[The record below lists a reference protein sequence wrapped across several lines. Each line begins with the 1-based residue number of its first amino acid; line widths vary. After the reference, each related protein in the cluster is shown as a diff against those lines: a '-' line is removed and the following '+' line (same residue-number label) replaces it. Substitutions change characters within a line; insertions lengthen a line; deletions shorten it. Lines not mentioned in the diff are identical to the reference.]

1 EMSSR
6 RVVITGLGLV
16 TPLSTGVKSSW
27 KKLINSEC
35 GIISLKSSNI
45 TSKPGVNQNTLEEK
59 EVGKFNELSSTVAGK
74 VKPGK
79 YDEGGFDPKE
89 WLDPGDERKMALFT
103 QYAICAAKQ
112 ALNDAEWVPTSDFEK
127 ERTGVCIGSGIGSL
141 EDVISNAMIFENYV
155 RTEEGKPNVCA
166 KNINKYGDR
175 SLNDEGP
182 NHAVSTA
189 CTTGAHAIGDAS
201 RFIQFGDA
209 DVMIAGGSEASILP
223 LTIAGFA
230 NRAKSLATKYN
241 DRPEEA
247 SRPFDRDRDGFV
259 ISEGAGVVVLE
270 EYNHA
275 KNRGARMYAEIR
287 GYGLSGDAYHMTA
300 PLENGVGAELAMRR
314 ALNNAKLSPKDID
327 YINAHATSTLLGDIA
342 ENRAIKSIF
351 ESSSTS
357 HKLAISSSKGSIGH
371 LLGAAGAVEAIFTI
385 LALYHNILPPTLNL
399 YNPGDPA
406 SDFLSFNYVPLDA
419 QQHPGIRAA
428 LTNSFGFGGTN
439 ASLCFTKCE

>member
-1 EMSSR
+1 NQDETDLFISEEMSSR

-35 GIISLKSSNI
+35 GIISLKSS
-45 TSKPGVNQNTLEEK
+45 TLEEK
-59 EVGKFNELSSTVAGK
+59 EEGKFNELSSTVAGK

-112 ALNDAEWVPTSDFEK
+112 ALNDAEWAPTSDFEK
-127 ERTGVCIGSGIGSL
+127 ERT
-141 EDVISNAMIFENYV
+141 
-155 RTEEGKPNVCA
+155 
-166 KNINKYGDR
+166 
-175 SLNDEGP
+175 GP

-209 DVMIAGGSEASILP
+209 DVMIAGGSEACVLP

-230 NRAKSLATKYN
+230 KAKSLATKYN

-259 ISEGAGVVVLE
+259 ISEGAGVVLLE

-300 PLENGVGAELAMRR
+300 PLENGAGAELAMRR

-351 ESSSTS
+351 ESSSAS
-357 HKLAISSSKGSIGH
+357 HKLAVSSSKGSIGH
-371 LLGAAGAVEAIFTI
+371 LLGAAGAAEGIFTI
-385 LALYHNILPPTLNL
+385 LALYNNILPPTLNL

-419 QQHPGIRAA
+419 QQHP
-428 LTNSFGFGGTN
+428 
-439 ASLCFTKCE
+439 